1 METKMMEELVGAL
14 KSEIIKHRLA
24 GELAEKFGVHRRT
37 LYSWLDGFC
46 RKIPLSALAI
56 MAAHPKLEESI
67 KPILL
72 DQLGIICPNKA
83 RDSVCPLVEGGQ
95 KVYRPPLQLKGLLAE
110 DPEGQ
115 VFVVSPPK

>member
-1 METKMMEELVGAL
+1 MEELVGAL

-24 GELAEKFGVHRRT
+24 GELAEKIGVHRRT

-46 RKIPLSALAI
+46 QKMPLSAVVI
-56 MAAHPKLEESI
+56 IAAHPKLDESM
-67 KPILL
+67 KEVLL
-72 DQLGIICPNKA
+72 GQLGIICPSKA
-83 RDSVCPLVEGGQ
+83 RDSVCLLVGGGPEA
-95 KVYRPPLQLKGLLAE
+95 YRPPLQLKGLLAE